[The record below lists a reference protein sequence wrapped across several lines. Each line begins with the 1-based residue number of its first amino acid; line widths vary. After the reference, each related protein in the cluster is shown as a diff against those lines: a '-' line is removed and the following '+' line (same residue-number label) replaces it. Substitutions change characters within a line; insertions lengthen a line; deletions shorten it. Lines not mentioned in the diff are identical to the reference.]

1 MIRNTKLLNDTDWS
15 NLHGNTLY
23 VTMLRNKV
31 SCDCNT
37 TKNDEGITPDI
48 SEYLQTMTED
58 LVYYKSE
65 NVFGWIKYEIYFESP
80 VDKENFIAFFNT
92 VSGLEKVKK

>member
-15 NLHGNTLY
+15 NLHGNTPH

-37 TKNDEGITPDI
+37 TKNDEGIIQIFYI
-48 SEYLQTMTED
+48 SKQ
-58 LVYYKSE
+58 
-65 NVFGWIKYEIYFESP
+65 
-80 VDKENFIAFFNT
+80 
-92 VSGLEKVKK
+92 